1 MKQILWSGMLMLFT
15 LGLNAQISA
24 IDTYFQSYVE
34 DEQFSVIYIS
44 PRVFR
49 MIDNLGGEK
58 LNLDDDEA
66 EAFVD
71 LAADMRGLRILST
84 DVTPERFFEEAIG
97 KIDTK
102 LYEPLI
108 TIRDRDGGKTE
119 LLLKENTQGDLEELL
134 FLSFGDDEF
143 TLMSFVGNLD
153 LDKVMKLA
161 DEMED
166 DKN

>member
-1 MKQILWSGMLMLFT
+1 MKRILWSSLLMLFA
-15 LGLNAQISA
+15 LGLNAQANA
-24 IDTYFQSYVE
+24 IDSYFQSYVE
-34 DEQFSVIYIS
+34 DEGFSVIYIS
-44 PRVFR
+44 PRLFQ
-49 MIDNLGGEK
+49 MIDDIGGKE
-58 LNLDDDEA
+58 LNLDDKEA
-66 EAFVD
+66 EAFVE
-71 LAADMRGLRILST
+71 LAADMRGLRILTT
-84 DVTPERFFEEAIG
+84 DRTPERFFEEAMG

-108 TIRDRDGGKTE
+108 TIRERGGGRTE
-119 LLLKENTQGDLEELL
+119 FMLRENGEGKVGELL

-166 DKN
+166 KN

>member
-1 MKQILWSGMLMLFT
+1 MKRILWSSLLVLFA
-15 LGLNAQISA
+15 LGLNAQANA
-24 IDTYFQSYVE
+24 IDDYFQDYVE
-34 DEQFSVIYIS
+34 DERFTVVYIS
-44 PRVFR
+44 PRLIQLIED
-49 MIDNLGGEK
+49 MGGDELK
-58 LNLDDDEA
+58 LDDEGT

-71 LAADMRGLRILST
+71 LAADMRGLRILTT
-84 DVTPERFFEEAIG
+84 DVNPQSYFDEAMG

-108 TIRDRDGGKTE
+108 TIRDRDGGRTE
-119 LLLKENTQGDLEELL
+119 FMLRENSEGKIGELL
-134 FLSFGDDEF
+134 FLSYGDDEF

-166 DKN
+166 KK

>member
-1 MKQILWSGMLMLFT
+1 MKRILWSSLLVLFA
-15 LGLNAQISA
+15 LGLNAQANA
-24 IDTYFQSYVE
+24 IDNYFQDYVE
-34 DEQFSVIYIS
+34 DEQFSVVYIS
-44 PRVFR
+44 PRVFQL
-49 MIDNLGGEK
+49 LGDMTEND
-58 LNLDDDEA
+58 LNLDDKEA
-66 EAFVD
+66 EAFVE

-84 DVTPERFFEEAIG
+84 DVTPRKYFDEAMD

-108 TIRDRDGGKTE
+108 TIRDRDGGRTE
-119 LLLKENTQGDLEELL
+119 FLLKENDEGRVAELL
-134 FLSFGDDEF
+134 FLSFGDSEF

-166 DKN
+166 NK